1 MGDQDSLSPVVL
13 GLRRQRKEF
22 GAAKRASWQ
31 LRRRSQEGAVPGAGT
46 TESTRF
52 LTYQPQVTSNLVG
65 VDRLHGT
72 QEEVIADGPRTANQ
86 ISSCSRERQSLE
98 LESH

>member
-13 GLRRQRKEF
+13 GLRCQKKEF
-22 GAAKRASWQ
+22 GAASWQ
-31 LRRRSQEGAVPGAGT
+31 LRRRSQEGVVPGAGT
-46 TESTRF
+46 IESTRF

-72 QEEVIADGPRTANQ
+72 QEEVIAGGPRTADQ

-98 LESH
+98 LESL